1 MRFSVVHSTVY
12 RYSAPVFLEPHT
24 IRLRPRSDATQR
36 LDAFQLQISPQPAG
50 ISECLDQDGN
60 NAAVAWFSGQASTLS
75 VQTSFQLE
83 TLRENPFDFIL
94 PAPAS
99 LELPLR
105 FPEPLQSSL
114 APYREG
120 ATDAAVAEFARE
132 TAIEA
137 GGQLM
142 PYLDG
147 LARRLFAECRQVTR
161 KEGPPRTPAE
171 TLSRREGSCRD
182 VAVLFC
188 AACRAVGIAARFV
201 SGYERESAA
210 QDHAYMHAWA
220 EVYVP
225 GGGWRGFDPSRGLAV
240 GTSHV
245 AVAAAADPTLA
256 APISGSYRGMADAEM
271 SLSILVNVA

>member
-36 LDAFQLQISPQPAG
+36 LDAFQLQISPHPAG
-50 ISECLDQDGN
+50 ISDCLDQDGN
-60 NAAVAWFSGQASTLS
+60 SAVIAWFSGQTPALS

-94 PAPAS
+94 PAPAC

-105 FPEPLQSSL
+105 LPDPVQSAL

-120 ATDAAVAEFARE
+120 VIEAAVAEYARE
-132 TAIEA
+132 VANEA
-137 GGQLM
+137 GRQLM

-147 LARRLFAECRQVTR
+147 LARRLFAGWRQVTR
-161 KEGPPRTPAE
+161 KEGAPMAPAE
-171 TLSRREGSCRD
+171 TLSRKEASCRD
-182 VAVLFC
+182 LAVLFC
-188 AACRAVGIAARFV
+188 AACRAVGVAARFV

-225 GGGWRGFDPSRGLAV
+225 GGGWRGYDPSRGLAV

-245 AVAAAADPTLA
+245 AVAAAAHTSLA
-256 APISGSYRGMADAEM
+256 APISGSYRGTAEAEM
-271 SLSILVNVA
+271 SVSILVNVA